1 MSDLRLVPS
10 DFRQNVSALCGLRN
24 GGGLQQNTGNRRVQ
38 IFYPFHPLAGQFLW
52 IRERRKGPPPTYT
65 LEASAGECFNVP
77 VWMTEESTAKLRVED
92 SPRLHIRK
100 LLELVARIEDKLEP
114 IGCQQGILQSDQA
127 KEDARDN
134 RPTPVTTITRPA
146 ATQTTSSARRPQTE
160 HRDYRADAVARAQG
174 KGTAGTGGAP

>member
-1 MSDLRLVPS
+1 MGHVPLPKPG
-10 DFRQNVSALCGLRN
+10 V
-24 GGGLQQNTGNRRVQ
+24 GGGLQQTTGNRRVQ

-77 VWMTEESTAKLRVED
+77 VWMTEESTAKFRVED

-134 RPTPVTTITRPA
+134 RPTPVTTGQCQVLGWSMA
-146 ATQTTSSARRPQTE
+146 ACSTASL
-160 HRDYRADAVARAQG
+160 AQEE
-174 KGTAGTGGAP
+174 GG